1 MLELPE
7 KPNSSNLMPDLT
19 ALIDVLF
26 ILLVFLLLTAAVKL
40 DMLDVTLPEVG
51 SDNQAPLEQQK
62 AIVLS
67 VNYVDRKLIY
77 ALAKQPY
84 QSLGDVIEALQQH
97 NEQQRGVYLAI
108 DQQVPSGELVKLLAA
123 LSKEDHKIANILIK
137 RE

>member
-1 MLELPE
+1 MLELPD
-7 KPNSSNLMPDLT
+7 KSNNSSLMPDLT

-67 VNYVDRKLIY
+67 VNYTEKH
-77 ALAKQPY
+77 
-84 QSLGDVIEALQQH
+84 E
-97 NEQQRGVYLAI
+97 
-108 DQQVPSGELVKLLAA
+108 
-123 LSKEDHKIANILIK
+123 
-137 RE
+137 

>member
-1 MLELPE
+1 MLELPD
-7 KPNSSNLMPDLT
+7 KSNNSSLMPDLT

-51 SDNQAPLEQQK
+51 SENKAPLEKQK

-67 VNYVDRKLIY
+67 VNYTDKHLIY
-77 ALAKQPY
+77 ALAKKPY
-84 QSLGDVIEALQQH
+84 DSLDDVISALRHKKQP
-97 NEQQRGVYLAI
+97 GVYLAI

-123 LSKEDHKIANILIK
+123 LSKEDHKIANILI
-137 RE
+137 EEE

>member
-1 MLELPE
+1 
-7 KPNSSNLMPDLT
+7 MPDLT

-67 VNYVDRKLIY
+67 VNYADKKLMY
-77 ALAKQPY
+77 ALAKRPY
-84 QSLGDVIEALQQH
+84 QSLGEVIEALRQH
-97 NEQQRGVYLAI
+97 NEQKRGVYLAI

-137 RE
+137 NE

>member
-1 MLELPE
+1 MLELPD
-7 KPNSSNLMPDLT
+7 KSNNSSLMPDLT

-67 VNYVDRKLIY
+67 VNYTEQKLIY
-77 ALAKQPY
+77 ALAKQPFN
-84 QSLGDVIEALQQH
+84 SLDEVMAALRLKTKQQ
-97 NEQQRGVYLAI
+97 GVYLAI

-123 LSKEDHKIANILIK
+123 LSKEDHKIANLLMK
-137 RE
+137 KE

>member
-1 MLELPE
+1 MLELPD
-7 KPNSSNLMPDLT
+7 KSNNSSLMPDLT

-84 QSLGDVIEALQQH
+84 QSLGDVIEALRQH

-108 DQQVPSGELVKLLAA
+108 DQQVPGGELVKLLAA

-137 RE
+137 NE

>member
-7 KPNSSNLMPDLT
+7 KPNNSSLMPDLT

-40 DMLDVTLPEVG
+40 EMLDVTLPEVG

-62 AIVLS
+62 ATVLS
-67 VNYVDRKLIY
+67 VKYTEKQLIY
-77 ALAKQPY
+77 ALAKQPFS
-84 QSLGDVIEALQQH
+84 SLTEVIAALRAKKNQQ
-97 NEQQRGVYLAI
+97 GVYLAI

-137 RE
+137 SE

>member
-1 MLELPE
+1 MFELPD
-7 KPNSSNLMPDLT
+7 KSNNSSLMPDLT

-67 VNYVDRKLIY
+67 VNYTEKHLIY
-77 ALAKQPY
+77 ALAKTSY
-84 QSLGDVIEALQQH
+84 DSLDDVIAALRHKQQS
-97 NEQQRGVYLAI
+97 GVYLAI

-137 RE
+137 SE